1 MRSVA
6 YSPREAVPLLG
17 VGSSSAAEHHVA
29 GGDRGDFWETA
40 HQHASTAQLGTFL
53 GVIVPCLAN
62 IFGLTIFVRVPFIVG
77 QAGLVWALG
86 LYTVSVIVTLLTLC
100 SICALVTNGH
110 IGSGGAY
117 FIISRSLGPEF
128 GGAIG
133 VVFYFANLIGVTAY
147 CNVMTTQLKDALAK
161 PQIFVDHRGVDDY
174 ILYTLFLSFF
184 TATAMA
190 GAKVVARASVV
201 IMALVLAAL
210 YLAMLSFI
218 ARPAGLGTHVP
229 GGSVVG
235 PGGDV
240 HSPTGEYD
248 WFTGWSSDTLHANL
262 GTGFQKFRG
271 DEFSISVIFGIIFPS
286 CTGVM
291 SGVNM
296 SGDLKD
302 PQSSIPIGTAVGYAF
317 AITHIFVLIILLA
330 GTTRRHEL
338 IERTDTIMSELC
350 YSRILVLLGLLAA
363 VVSSAISNMAAAPR
377 LLQAMGQDRLVPFL
391 RPFAQGKGPTNEP
404 HRATVISALIVAVL
418 NSMSDLNV
426 ILTVTTMFYLQCYA
440 ITNLACFALRI
451 AATPNFRPTFQYFGK
466 GSALLGFLCCLSCM
480 FIIDSNMAG
489 ISWILTCVLFVAIHV
504 TTPPQHWGEV
514 TQALL
519 YHQVRKLLLRLDG
532 SRRHVRN
539 WRPQLL
545 LLMSL
550 SDANGGDRG
559 TECLAATLNH
569 VKKSG
574 LLLLAHVVPVFG
586 RDNLEFSSVGG
597 SGVGLS
603 RTASSTPFDETPWT
617 RGTIASSHGA
627 ASTTPSGG
635 GTAPSA
641 WTAAARSV
649 QSRTRCDCDFYSADR
664 AMLPLTGS
672 AVHAI
677 CAQGFAGHDRIP
689 RLEGIPS
696 CSNGHVITLWCADSG
711 LGRSRPWLACP
722 KYCVLWV
729 AVASRT
735 R

>member
-1 MRSVA
+1 MRGPA

-17 VGSSSAAEHHVA
+17 VGSSAVA
-29 GGDRGDFWETA
+29 GQHMAAAGRGGLREPARQPT
-40 HQHASTAQLGTFL
+40 STAQLGTFL
-53 GVIVPCLAN
+53 GVVVPCLAN
-62 IFGLTIFVRVPFIVG
+62 IFGLTIFVRVPFIIG

-86 LYTVSVIVTLLTLC
+86 LYAASVTVTLLTLC

-161 PQIFVDHRGVDDY
+161 PYIFVDHRGVDDY

-184 TATAMA
+184 TVSAMA
-190 GAKVVARASVV
+190 GAKVVARASVL

-210 YLAMLSFI
+210 YLAMMSFV
-218 ARPAGLGTHVP
+218 ARPAGLGIYKP

-240 HSPTGEYD
+240 HPPTGEYD
-248 WFTGWSSDTLHANL
+248 WFTGWNSDTLHANL
-262 GTGFQKFRG
+262 WTGFQEFRG

-302 PQSSIPIGTAVGYAF
+302 PQSSIPIGTAVGYTF
-317 AITHIFVLIILLA
+317 AILHIVVLVILLA
-330 GTTRRHEL
+330 GTIRRDEL
-338 IERTDTIMSELC
+338 IGRTDTIMSELC
-350 YSRILVLLGLLAA
+350 YSRTLVLLGLLAA

-391 RPFAQGKGPTNEP
+391 RPFAQGHGPTNEP
-404 HRATVISALIVAVL
+404 HRATVISAVIVAVL

-451 AATPNFRPTFQYFGK
+451 AATPNFRPTFRYFGK
-466 GSALLGFLCCLSCM
+466 TSALLGFLCCLCCM

-489 ISWILTCVLFVAIHV
+489 ISWILTCVLFVAIHMM
-504 TTPPQHWGEV
+504 TPPQHWGEV

-550 SDANGGDRG
+550 NDVNGGDRG

-574 LLLLAHVVPVFG
+574 LLLLGHVVPVFG
-586 RDNLEFSSVGG
+586 RENREFGSVSTG
-597 SGVGLS
+597 GVGLS
-603 RTASSTPFDETPWT
+603 RTASSTPFDETLRSRST
-617 RGTIASSHGA
+617 VASSHGA
-627 ASTTPSGG
+627 GSTTPSVGA
-635 GTAPSA
+635 TAPSA

-649 QSRTRCDCDFYSADR
+649 QSHTRCAFCNSFSAERR
-664 AMLPLTGS
+664 ARS
-672 AVHAI
+672 AAV
-677 CAQGFAGHDRIP
+677 RE
-689 RLEGIPS
+689 R
-696 CSNGHVITLWCADSG
+696 CADVD
-711 LGRSRPWLACP
+711 REC
-722 KYCVLWV
+722 C
-729 AVASRT
+729 SRT
-735 R
+735 LCAEICWA